1 MMDILKEL
9 NPQQKEA
16 VLHTDGPLLVLAGA
30 GSGKT
35 RVITYRIAYL
45 LHQGIAPENIL
56 GVTFTNKAA
65 DEMKKR
71 VETLNNF
78 FSRQR
83 LWISTFHSACVRI
96 LRAHLKNPNFT
107 IYDADDQNSLIKEC
121 LKELNFTLQPKA
133 VLANISRAK
142 ENLITASDYTP
153 TNFFEQRIKPL
164 YELYQS
170 KLDENNG
177 FDFDDLLMRTI
188 LLWQE
193 EPQILELYQNRFKY
207 LLVDEYQDTNYVQ
220 YLFTKMLAERHSNIC
235 CVGDDDQSIYSFRG
249 ADINNILDFEKDY
262 KNVKIIR
269 LEENYRSTEAIL
281 STANRVISHN
291 IGRKGKTL
299 WTQKTGGLPVIT
311 YVGTDEHHEA
321 SFVARKV
328 VEISGYNPLTP
339 ARGATSFSK
348 GERIPLNNFAVL
360 YRVNAQSRVLEE
372 AFRRA
377 NVPYAIIG
385 GVSFYG
391 RKEIKDILAYLK
403 VMANPQDAVSLKRI
417 INVPARSIG
426 KTTVQKVED
435 LAREKGISLYSA
447 LAEIQTAGILPQ
459 KVATAIK
466 KFVELMAH
474 FIKLKQTLGV
484 LELTNEVI
492 DKTGYRQELEELEE
506 NDRLDNI
513 KEFLISIEEFEAS
526 NEDKTLE
533 AFLANISLYT
543 NIDSWEDKSNK
554 VSLMTLH
561 SAKGLEFSYVFLTGL
576 EDGILP
582 HINARDKEEQEEE
595 RRLCY
600 VGMTR
605 AKEQLFLSYAIK
617 RRLYSGSFGQPS
629 RFLLECKGRV

>member
-1 MMDILKEL
+1 MEILKGL

-56 GVTFTNKAA
+56 SVTFTNKAA
-65 DEMKKR
+65 AEMKKR
-71 VETLNNF
+71 VELLNGS

-96 LRAHLKNPNFT
+96 LRSHLKNPNFT

-121 LKELNFTLQPKA
+121 LKELNLALQPKA
-133 VLANISRAK
+133 ILSNISRAK
-142 ENLITASDYTP
+142 ETLITASEYTP

-177 FDFDDLLMRTI
+177 LDFDDILMKTV

-193 EPQILELYQNRFKY
+193 YPQILELYQNRFKY
-207 LLVDEYQDTNYVQ
+207 LLIDEYQDTNYVQ
-220 YLFTKMLAERHSNIC
+220 YLFTKMLAQRHNNIC

-249 ADINNILDFEKDY
+249 ADIRNILDFEKDY

-291 IGRKGKTL
+291 IDRKGKTL

-328 VEISGYNPLTP
+328 LEISGQ
-339 ARGATSFSK
+339 GTS
-348 GERIPLNNFAVL
+348 LNNFAVL

-426 KTTVQKVED
+426 KTTIQKIAD
-435 LAREKGISLYSA
+435 FAREKGIHLYPA
-447 LAEIQTAGILPQ
+447 LKEIQTAELLPQ
-459 KVATAIK
+459 KATASIK
-466 KFVELMAH
+466 KFVELMDN

-484 LELTNEVI
+484 LELTKSVI
-492 DKTGYRQELEELEE
+492 DKTGYKQELEELAEH
-506 NDRLDNI
+506 DRLDNI

-533 AFLANISLYT
+533 AFLSNISLYT
-543 NIDSWEDKSNK
+543 NLDKWDDTSAK

-561 SAKGLEFSYVFLTGL
+561 SAKGLEFSYVFLIGL
-576 EDGILP
+576 EEGILP
-582 HINARDKEEQEEE
+582 HMNARDEEEKEEE

-629 RFLLECKGRV
+629 RFLLECKGRI